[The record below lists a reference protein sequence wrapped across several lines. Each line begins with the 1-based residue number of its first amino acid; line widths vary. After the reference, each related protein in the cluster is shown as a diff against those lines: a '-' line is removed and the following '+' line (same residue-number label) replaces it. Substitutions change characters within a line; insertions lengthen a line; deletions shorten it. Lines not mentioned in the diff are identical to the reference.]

1 MTTLIA
7 VALLSALAGLAVGAI
22 VAAHVEEQ
30 RRARTHIREQLE
42 AYGRG
47 YRAAARDILNQQ
59 GGN

>member
-30 RRARTHIREQLE
+30 RRARAHIRQQLE

-47 YRAAARDILNQQ
+47 YRQAARDILDQQ

>member
-7 VALLSALAGLAVGAI
+7 VALISTLVGMVIGAG